1 MKARTRDEIQ
11 NAVADYF
18 YRIYCNGNSTKDPYY
33 DTGVFYFLYGYLEG
47 KTEPL
52 KYCEIMDIIIEER
65 NRAEKILEEREKRC
79 FTT

>member
-1 MKARTRDEIQ
+1 MKARTKDEIQ
-11 NAVADYF
+11 NAIADYF
-18 YRIYCNGNSTKDPYY
+18 YRIYCTGNGMKDPYY
-33 DTGVFYFLYGYLEG
+33 DTGVYYFLYGYLED